1 MKNNAF
7 SLVGRYSR
15 RWSFATKPRIICKL
29 KKEASGIIASGAF
42 KSVGQNP
49 GAVGM

>member
-1 MKNNAF
+1 MAA
-7 SLVGRYSR
+7 L
-15 RWSFATKPRIICKL
+15 WKP
-29 KKEASGIIASGAF
+29 GITCVSNFTMVLGYQWGAF